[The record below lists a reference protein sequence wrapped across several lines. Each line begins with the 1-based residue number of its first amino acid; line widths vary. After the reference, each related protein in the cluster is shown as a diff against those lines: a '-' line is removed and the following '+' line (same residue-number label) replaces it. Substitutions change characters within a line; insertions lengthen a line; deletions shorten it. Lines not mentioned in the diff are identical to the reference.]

1 MQPFHYE
8 IGDNDKT
15 NTSPITWPSVEA
27 PTMREAIDIVL
38 ATVSKIRPVSLP
50 TTVFLYGPT
59 CIKHDNG
66 APAVVHGFTVTQA

>member
-1 MQPFHYE
+1 MKTFYYE

-15 NTSPITWPSVEA
+15 NTAPITWPSVEA
-27 PTMREAIDIVL
+27 PTMRDAIDVVL
-38 ATVSKIRPVSLP
+38 RTESTKRSIPLP
-50 TTVFLYGPT
+50 TTVFLYSST